1 VRDIPVSKELTKLVA
16 ATVLATHPTDSRAP
30 ESVRALVRYGASP
43 RGGQAILLGSKA
55 RAFLRGRLHVTQ
67 EDIEAV
73 AAPALRHRL
82 ILGFEGEASGV
93 SPDELVEAALE
104 AARSAAS

>member
-1 VRDIPVSKELTKLVA
+1 
-16 ATVLATHPTDSRAP
+16 
-30 ESVRALVRYGASP
+30 
-43 RGGQAILLGSKA
+43 
-55 RAFLRGRLHVTQ
+55 VTQ